1 MFSMKGGKV
10 LPVAAACAVLST
22 LAACGGG
29 DPGATSSASGLPAS
43 PGPGPAPAPT
53 PAPTP
58 TPTPAPTPA
67 PTPTPAPPPPPP
79 SDPAPPTDIVLEPG
93 YTDFPATLTISK
105 PHWLAWSHTGT
116 AVVDGVGCAPSVV
129 YHIHALLSIY
139 QDRQRLA
146 LPDSIGRGSGCN
158 YEMHTHDGSG
168 VMHIETNAPKVFTL
182 GQFFALWGA
191 AAECHRRGRPAR
203 CADVLHHRQGNSE
216 ALHGRS
222 GRHHAEC
229 APGDRHRHRYAARA
243 GAPVGLEYERP
254 VMPGGQPYAPP
265 V

>member
-1 MFSMKGGKV
+1 MFSMKRGKV

-79 SDPAPPTDIVLEPG
+79 GDPAPPTDIVLEPG

-182 GQFFALWGA
+182 GQFFALWGQPLSA
-191 AAECHRRGRPAR
+191 TAVAGLP
-203 CADVLHHRQGNSE
+203 
-216 ALHGRS
+216 
-222 GRHHAEC
+222 
-229 APGDRHRHRYAARA
+229 
-243 GAPVGLEYERP
+243 GAPTFYIIDKETVKRYTGDPAAITLNAHREI
-254 VMPGGQPYAPP
+254 VIVTGTPP
-265 V
+265 VQVPRWDWNTSGL